1 METIRNELRN
11 IAIIAHVDH
20 GKTTLVNEML
30 KQGGVFRENQQI
42 ADRVMD
48 SNDLERERGI
58 TILSKNTSVY
68 YKDVKINVV
77 DTPGHADFGGEVER
91 VLKMVDGVLLLID
104 SFEGPMPQ
112 TRFVLQHALALNL
125 PVIVVVNK
133 VDRPDARCEEVVS
146 ETIDLMIDLSDD
158 EALLDTPIVYAS
170 ARTGTATL
178 DLSQPGT
185 DLRPLFETI
194 LEHIPAPKGD
204 PEGPAQMLVSTI
216 DYNDYVG
223 RIGVGRITRGTL
235 RLNTMYTRVNLTDE
249 SLHENFRLSSLFAFD
264 GLKRT
269 AVEEASMGEIV
280 AVTGIEDIMIGDT
293 ICATDTLEALPFVKI
308 TEPTVQMTFSVN
320 DSPFAGREGTYV
332 TSRHLR
338 DRLFRELQTDVSL
351 RVEEA
356 ETPDAFRVSGRGELH
371 LSVLIENMRRQGY
384 EFQVSKPE
392 VLYHRDENGALLE
405 PMEKMVCDVPSE
417 YAGAVIEKIGRR
429 RGVMDNM
436 SGTDRVRLEFTVP
449 RRGLFGYR
457 SEFMTDTR
465 GEGVMSSVFDRYSP
479 YMGEIP
485 HRSFG
490 ALVSTET
497 GTAVMYGLFYAQ
509 DRGTLFCGPNTAVY
523 CGMIV
528 GQNARTG
535 DIDVNVC
542 RQKHLTSIRNAAG
555 AETAM
560 KLTSMKTLTLE
571 ECLEFIDDDEL
582 LEVTPKSLRMRKR
595 ILETEMR
602 KKAAARARAA
612 VKD

>member
-1 METIRNELRN
+1 MIRENIRN

-30 KQGGVFRENQQI
+30 KQGGVFRENQQV

-48 SNDLERERGI
+48 NNAIEKERGI
-58 TILSKNTSVY
+58 TILAKNTSMY

-112 TRFVLQHALALNL
+112 TRFVLQHALALGL
-125 PVIVVVNK
+125 PVIIVINK
-133 VDRPDARCEEVVS
+133 MDRPDARCEEVYN
-146 ETIDLMIDLSDD
+146 EAFDLMIDLGAD
-158 EALLDTPIVYAS
+158 ESQLDTPVVYAS
-170 ARTGTATL
+170 ARAGTATL
-178 DLSQPGT
+178 DPNEPSS

-194 LEHIPAPKGD
+194 LQYIPAPKGD
-204 PEGPAQMLVSTI
+204 PEAPAQMLISTI
-216 DYNDYVG
+216 DYNEFVG
-223 RIGVGRITRGTL
+223 RIGIGRISRGTL
-235 RLNTMYTRVNLTDE
+235 KLNSMATRCNNLNPD
-249 SLHENFRLSSLFAFD
+249 LHENFRLSSLFAFE
-264 GLKRT
+264 GLKRVP
-269 AVEEASMGEIV
+269 VESASMGEIV

-293 ICATDTLEALPFVKI
+293 ICAPDAVEPLPFVKI
-308 TEPTVQMTFSVN
+308 TEPTVAMTFSVN

-338 DRLFRELQTDVSL
+338 ARLMRELQTDVSL
-351 RVEEA
+351 RVEETDSA
-356 ETPDAFRVSGRGELH
+356 DSFRVSGRGELH

-392 VLYHRDENGALLE
+392 VLFHYDENGNKLE
-405 PMEKMVCDVPSE
+405 PMEKMVADVPSE
-417 YAGAVIEKIGRR
+417 YACAVIEKIGRR

-436 SGTDRVRLEFTVP
+436 TGTDRVRLEFTVP
-449 RRGLFGYR
+449 SRGLFGYR

-465 GEGVMSSVFDRYSP
+465 GEGVMSAVFDHYEP
-479 YMGEIP
+479 YKGDIP
-485 HRSFG
+485 HRSVG

-497 GTAVMYGLFYAQ
+497 GDAVMYGLFYAQ

-523 CGMIV
+523 TGMIV
-528 GQNARTG
+528 GQNARQG

-560 KLTSMKTLTLE
+560 KLTSMRTLTLE

-582 LEVTPKSLRMRKR
+582 LEITPKSLRMRKR
-595 ILETEMR
+595 VLETELR
-602 KKAAARARAA
+602 KKLAAKKRAEANS
-612 VKD
+612 

>member
-1 METIRNELRN
+1 MIRENLRN

-30 KQGGVFRENQQI
+30 KQGGVFRENQQV

-48 SNDLERERGI
+48 NNAIEKERGI
-58 TILSKNTSVY
+58 TILAKNTSMY

-112 TRFVLQHALALNL
+112 TRFVLQHALALGL
-125 PVIVVVNK
+125 PVIIVINK
-133 VDRPDARCEEVVS
+133 MDRPDARCEEVYN
-146 ETIDLMIDLSDD
+146 EAFDLMIDLGAD
-158 EALLDTPIVYAS
+158 ESQLDTPVVYAS
-170 ARTGTATL
+170 ARAGTATL
-178 DLSQPGT
+178 DPNAPSK

-194 LEHIPAPKGD
+194 LKYIPAPKGD
-204 PEGPAQMLVSTI
+204 PDAPVQMLISTI
-216 DYNDYVG
+216 DYNEFVG
-223 RIGVGRITRGTL
+223 RIGIGRISRGTL
-235 RLNTMYTRVNLTDE
+235 KLNSMATRCNNLNPD
-249 SLHENFRLSSLFAFD
+249 LHENFRLSSLFAFE
-264 GLKRT
+264 GLKRVP
-269 AVEEASMGEIV
+269 VESASMGEIV

-293 ICATDTLEALPFVKI
+293 ICAPDTVEPLPFVKI
-308 TEPTVQMTFSVN
+308 TEPTVAMTFSVN

-338 DRLFRELQTDVSL
+338 ARLMRELQTDVSL
-351 RVEEA
+351 RVEETDSA
-356 ETPDAFRVSGRGELH
+356 DSFRVSGRGELH

-392 VLYHRDENGALLE
+392 VLFHYDENGNKLE
-405 PMEKMVCDVPSE
+405 PMERMVADVPSE

-449 RRGLFGYR
+449 SRGLFGYR

-465 GEGVMSSVFDRYSP
+465 GEGVMSAVFDHYEP
-479 YMGEIP
+479 YKGDIP
-485 HRSFG
+485 HRSVG

-497 GTAVMYGLFYAQ
+497 GEAVMYGLFYAQ

-523 CGMIV
+523 TGMIV
-528 GQNARTG
+528 GQNARQG

-560 KLTSMKTLTLE
+560 KLTSMRTLTLE

-582 LEVTPKSLRMRKR
+582 LEITPKSLRMRKR
-595 ILETEMR
+595 VLETELR
-602 KKAAARARAA
+602 KKLAAKKRAEANS
-612 VKD
+612 

>member
-351 RVEEA
+351 RVEET

-449 RRGLFGYR
+449 SRGLFGYR